1 LAIIEHRPLREEPT
15 MGRSVLAVVAG
26 ALVWAVLWVGG
37 TSQMPTIFPGVVQGE
52 PLRATGP
59 LLALIAYSV
68 VLSVL
73 AGWTTGRTAPSRP
86 VRHATILA
94 GIQLALGIA
103 FEVSAW
109 ALTPAWYHLVFLALI
124 VPATVY
130 GGRLAAG
137 RAR

>member
-1 LAIIEHRPLREEPT
+1 
-15 MGRSVLAVVAG
+15 MGRSVLAVIAG
-26 ALVWAVLWVGG
+26 AAVWAILWTGG
-37 TSQMPTIFPGVVQGE
+37 TSQMSTIFPDVVQGE
-52 PLRATGP
+52 RLERAVPLIT
-59 LLALIAYSV
+59 LIGYSV

-73 AGWTTGRTAPSRP
+73 AGWTTGRIAAAEP

-94 GIQLALGIA
+94 VIQLVLGII

-109 ALTPAWYHLVFLALI
+109 DLLPVWYHLVFLALL

-137 RAR
+137 RRA